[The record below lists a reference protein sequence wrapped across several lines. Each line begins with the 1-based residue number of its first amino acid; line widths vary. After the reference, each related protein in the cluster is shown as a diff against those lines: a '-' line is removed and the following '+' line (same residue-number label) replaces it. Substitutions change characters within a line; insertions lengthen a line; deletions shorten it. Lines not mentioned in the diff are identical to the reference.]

1 LGGKGQA
8 HGGHGHA
15 DGVGFSKL
23 FEPAPWSVSHA
34 TWTFCG
40 LLGAVTPTPNLNPP
54 PPTPAD
60 IKYIDPTYMIQATA
74 CNSLDHIFT
83 RTMAYHAVDAA
94 FAGYT
99 GVWGGVG

>member
-1 LGGKGQA
+1 
-8 HGGHGHA
+8 
-15 DGVGFSKL
+15 
-23 FEPAPWSVSHA
+23 
-34 TWTFCG
+34 
-40 LLGAVTPTPNLNPP
+40 
-54 PPTPAD
+54 
-60 IKYIDPTYMIQATA
+60 MIQATA